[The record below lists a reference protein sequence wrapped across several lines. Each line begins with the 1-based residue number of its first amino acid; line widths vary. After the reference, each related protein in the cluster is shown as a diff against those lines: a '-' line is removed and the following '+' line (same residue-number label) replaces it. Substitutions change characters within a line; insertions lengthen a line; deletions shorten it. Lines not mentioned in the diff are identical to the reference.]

1 MLDDRPGVSF
11 CPSQPLNISL
21 QTEKLLSMRREQRAV
36 KFSKGVFALP
46 ETENTGIKIIDTVS
60 AL

>member
-11 CPSQPLNISL
+11 CSSQPLIISL

-36 KFSKGVFALP
+36 KFYLKNICIMVPPARNPF
-46 ETENTGIKIIDTVS
+46 GIS
-60 AL
+60 L